1 MSRGWKPP
9 ADPVKDAM
17 ASLKDLIFGTG
28 ANTRTNKRLS
38 EATQIPPSTISSYR
52 REPRKISML
61 NAIRLLQAVGAS
73 PEEIGTAIMGEV
85 RR

>member
-9 ADPVKDAM
+9 ADPARDAM
-17 ASLKDLIFGTG
+17 VNVKDLIFGTG
-28 ANTRTNKRLS
+28 ANTRSNKCLS

-52 REPRKISML
+52 HEPKKLSLI

>member
-9 ADPVKDAM
+9 GDPAKDAM
-17 ASLKDLIFGTG
+17 TSLKDLIFGTG
-28 ANTRTNKRLS
+28 ANTRSNKCLS

-52 REPRKISML
+52 HTPTKLSLL

-73 PEEIGTAIMGEV
+73 PEEIGTAIVGEV
-85 RR
+85 KK

>member
-9 ADPVKDAM
+9 ADPARDAM

-38 EATQIPPSTISSYR
+38 EATRIPPSTISSYR

-61 NAIRLLQAVGAS
+61 NAIRLLQAVGAN

>member
-1 MSRGWKPP
+1 MPKTNYCRDP
-9 ADPVKDAM
+9 ARDAM

-28 ANTRTNKRLS
+28 ANTRTNKCLS
-38 EATQIPPSTISSYR
+38 EATQIPTSTISSYR
-52 REPRKISML
+52 HEPKKLSLL
-61 NAIRLLQAVGAS
+61 NAIRLLQAVGAN

>member
-9 ADPVKDAM
+9 ADPARDA
-17 ASLKDLIFGTG
+17 LVNVKDLIFGTG
-28 ANTRTNKRLS
+28 ANTRSNKRLS

-52 REPRKISML
+52 HEPKKLSLL

>member
-9 ADPVKDAM
+9 ADPARDAM
-17 ASLKDLIFGTG
+17 VNVKDLIFGTG
-28 ANTRTNKRLS
+28 ANTRSNKRLS

-52 REPRKISML
+52 HEPKKLSLL

>member
-9 ADPVKDAM
+9 ADPAKDAM
-17 ASLKDLIFGTG
+17 VAVQKLIFGTG
-28 ANTRTNKRLS
+28 ANTRSGKCLS

-52 REPRKISML
+52 HTPTKLSLL

-73 PEEIGTAIMGEV
+73 PEEIGTAIVGEV
-85 RR
+85 KK

>member
-1 MSRGWKPP
+1 MPKTNYCRDP
-9 ADPVKDAM
+9 AKDAM

-38 EATQIPPSTISSYR
+38 EATRIPPSTISSYR

-85 RR
+85 RK